1 MARLGYFQGPWSSFE
16 SVLALNIYSDLV
28 PVTSLRQSCRASETV
43 TSLKKNDFPL
53 SPPTPPHTL
62 SLGAKPPRHSGVG
75 VVDSGSRTPGKPIP
89 GLGKWV
95 VCRREREWPSRRA
108 TGLAR
113 SAGGRGAPGCS
124 PRGPAGES
132 WPPRGGEDPRGRR
145 RAPGTGGT
153 WVPGLAGG
161 WALPG
166 RAGLLA
172 ACGWLHPR
180 ETPGNPVCVSAGT
193 DRHELTS
200 WKSFPSIFKFFA
212 EASEARSSSQKPALT
227 RRSHRI
233 KHEEL

>member
-132 WPPRGGEDPRGRR
+132 WPPAGRR
-145 RAPGTGGT
+145 GPSRQAARPRDGRNLGPWARRGLGT
-153 WVPGLAGG
+153 
-161 WALPG
+161 
-166 RAGLLA
+166 
-172 ACGWLHPR
+172 PR
-180 ETPGNPVCVSAGT
+180 EGGAPRRLRVATPPRDT
-193 DRHELTS
+193 
-200 WKSFPSIFKFFA
+200 W
-212 EASEARSSSQKPALT
+212 
-227 RRSHRI
+227 
-233 KHEEL
+233 

>member
-1 MARLGYFQGPWSSFE
+1 MLSVVPLWNTFLSGFSSSFLLN
-16 SVLALNIYSDLV
+16 SVKRKACGPPRILSRALVFFWICPCINYLQWFGPGDLAEAV
-28 PVTSLRQSCRASETV
+28 VSCRASETV

-53 SPPTPPHTL
+53 SPPTPLHTL
-62 SLGAKPPRHSGVG
+62 SLGAKPPRPSGVG
-75 VVDSGSRTPGKPIP
+75 VVDSGSCTQGKPIP

-132 WPPRGGEDPRGRR
+132 WPPRGGGDPRGRR

-172 ACGWLHPR
+172 ACGWLHPPR
-180 ETPGNPVCVSAGT
+180 DT
-193 DRHELTS
+193 
-200 WKSFPSIFKFFA
+200 W
-212 EASEARSSSQKPALT
+212 
-227 RRSHRI
+227 
-233 KHEEL
+233 